1 MMKNDECGGL
11 LPIVKVLRKLIN
23 VVMIIVPVG
32 LILFG
37 TIDLGKAVISSDD
50 KEVKASQSRLIKRV
64 IYAAVIFFIP
74 LIVGFVMN
82 IVAAGGQGDTA
93 SWTKCW
99 IKAGE

>member
-1 MMKNDECGGL
+1 MMKNDACGGL

-23 VVMIIVPVG
+23 VVMIIIPVG

-50 KEVKASQSRLIKRV
+50 KEVKGAQSRLIKRV

-93 SWTKCW
+93 SWVKCW
-99 IKAGE
+99 EASGK